1 MQIQISFHFN
11 NYHTVNSCN
20 FMSLTQKI
28 GQVIA
33 LSCLI
38 SGALIGLNNGIA
50 SARSIL
56 FKSCHGHYCLE
67 IKSVK
72 KTFLKNGRNG
82 KLYSIKQI
90 RRDYPDGSLTGGK
103 ISKGKFREDKEPSY
117 IYCSTSKPAIIYKGN
132 NSYSATIL
140 NPGGFIDSAS
150 KVSNV
155 LYWNTCH
162 NFVGPDFFSARMT
175 RKAKSLGY
183 PLNLQGSQIEL
194 RNGTYDG
201 VSLGKNRRSRQGG
214 SSVCTQDR
222 YGSLNLRTGPSLNNR
237 VIRRIP
243 NGSAVRILRSRGN
256 WSRVRYRGN
265 IGWVSND
272 FLC

>member
-1 MQIQISFHFN
+1 MYFFRFN
-11 NYHTVNSCN
+11 NFHTVNRCK
-20 FMSLTQKI
+20 FMSLTQKL

-38 SGALIGLNNGIA
+38 SGAIIGLNNEVA

-56 FKSCHGHYCLE
+56 FTRCHGHYCLE

-72 KTFLKNGRNG
+72 KTFLKNGPNG

-90 RRDYPDGSLTGGK
+90 RRNYPDGSLTGGK

-117 IYCSTSKPAIIYKGN
+117 VYCSTSKPAVISKHN
-132 NSYSATIL
+132 NSYLATIL
-140 NPGGFIDSAS
+140 NPGGD
-150 KVSNV
+150 VYGYNTESNV

-162 NFVGPDFFSARMT
+162 NFVGPDFFSARMS

-183 PLNLQGSQIEL
+183 PLNLQHGQIEL
-194 RNGTYDG
+194 KNGRYDG
-201 VSLGKNRRSRQGG
+201 VSLGKGRRLRVGR

-222 YGSLNLRTGPSLNNR
+222 NGSLNLRTRPSLYSR
-237 VIRRIP
+237 IIRRIP
-243 NGSAVRILRSRGN
+243 NRSAVRILSSRSN
-256 WSRVRYRGN
+256 WSKVRYRGN

>member
-1 MQIQISFHFN
+1 MSF
-11 NYHTVNSCN
+11 
-20 FMSLTQKI
+20 TQKL

-38 SGALIGLNNGIA
+38 SGAIIGLNNEVA

-56 FKSCHGHYCLE
+56 HKRCHGHYCLE

-72 KTFLKNGRNG
+72 KTFLKNGPNG

-117 IYCSTSKPAIIYKGN
+117 VYCSTSKPAVITKHEGN
-132 NSYSATIL
+132 YLATTL
-140 NPGGFIDSAS
+140 NPGGFVDSAS
-150 KVSNV
+150 TESNV

-183 PLNLQGSQIEL
+183 PLNLQRSQFEL
-194 RNGTYDG
+194 KNARYDG
-201 VSLGKNRRSRQGG
+201 VSLGKNRPVRAGR